1 VKVLLKKAQART
13 REALREA
20 LLEAIAEALS
30 VVTPEDVQGWF
41 VHCAYGAQD
50 QGS

>member
-13 REALREA
+13 REA

-30 VVTPEDVQGWF
+30 VVTPEDEQGWF
-41 VHCAYGAQD
+41 AHCAYGAQD

>member
-13 REALREA
+13 REA

-41 VHCAYGAQD
+41 AHCAYGAQD